1 MRYAAISAVW
11 MSVSPTSPSPGPHPE
26 DAHSAPRQPKWGKG
40 SAPAIVASAAIVS
53 SPCAQHALLRRTAP
67 TCRPHTL
74 SSDRAGGLPS
84 DVFERVDW
92 SLCSHAIHADKLH
105 TVPTLSLSQPSSRLS
120 YAADAG
126 WRRAQWRAAST
137 RGPPKSPP
145 ITRDFITAV
154 AERLVEHTQAPSRP
168 SRLPQNVPHT
178 RSKYGPRR
186 SPPALALA
194 QHL

>member
-1 MRYAAISAVW
+1 VQFKS
-11 MSVSPTSPSPGPHPE
+11 
-26 DAHSAPRQPKWGKG
+26 
-40 SAPAIVASAAIVS
+40 
-53 SPCAQHALLRRTAP
+53 LRRWRAP
-67 TCRPHTL
+67 Q
-74 SSDRAGGLPS
+74 
-84 DVFERVDW
+84 DW
-92 SLCSHAIHADKLH
+92 SLCSHTIHTDPH
-105 TVPTLSLSQPSSRLS
+105 NPS

-145 ITRDFITAV
+145 ITRFLTAV

-194 QHL
+194 QHLKSSSGPCLVVAHGAARSPSPQKPSSGLSRLLGPRIARDRRTRRTKTLEYPTRPAPAAIPPRRGAKLPIAPNPIGPLLKTALPPRCKLV